1 MESVVQMLFRDV
13 GVYGFQILLDRLFC
27 GVLWVGVKIRGVTA
41 VLEDRLF
48 LVSGVPG
55 EVLEM
60 VKWVVGVLCLLSAL
74 GSM

>member
-1 MESVVQMLFRDV
+1 MESVVKMLFRDV

-27 GVLWVGVKIRGVTA
+27 GVLWVGVKIRGVTS
-41 VLEDRLF
+41 VLEDRLL
-48 LVSGVPG
+48 LVSRVSV
-55 EVLEM
+55 EVREM

>member
-13 GVYGFQILLDRLFC
+13 CVYGFQVLLDRLFC
-27 GVLWVGVKIRGVTA
+27 GVLRVGVKIRGVTA

-74 GSM
+74 GSV